1 MIDPDRFGRRA
12 EALSE
17 LLGERLGV
25 RGRGIETRLARAGRK
40 LPRRGRRAATE
51 IAQASRRMAHP
62 RLARLHDPARLDAAF
77 NRLTAHLR
85 RIDPAERRR
94 QAVLSVLAVI
104 LVNLMLVGLGV
115 WAVLRWRGLA

>member
-1 MIDPDRFGRRA
+1 MIDPDRFRRRA
-12 EALSE
+12 GALSE

-25 RGRGIETRLARAGRK
+25 RGRGAETRLARAGRK
-40 LPRRGRRAATE
+40 LPRRGRRAAAE
-51 IAQASRRMAHP
+51 IVQTSRRMAHP

-77 NRLTAHLR
+77 DSLTAHLR

-104 LVNLMLVGLGV
+104 LVNLMIVGLGV
-115 WAVLRWRGLA
+115 WAVLHWRGLA